1 MRLLVFF
8 FALLFTSASFAQN
21 DVIIEDDDGSPFKVI
36 ENAGLSKDGN
46 TFVNAF
52 VNKDFDKVVTMSH
65 PNIVEMGGGDTFMK
79 QLLTDDRSMMEKQ
92 SIKYISGAVEEGTDI
107 IKAGDELHCIVSQSI
122 VLEIGGTKV
131 RSYSNLLAASLDGGN
146 NWKFVNLDQ
155 HDASSIKVFVPSY
168 NTELIIPERR
178 PTENVAN

>member
-1 MRLLVFF
+1 MRLFTFL
-8 FALLFTSASFAQN
+8 FALLFTTASFAQ
-21 DVIIEDDDGSPFKVI
+21 DDMIIEDDDGSPFKAIENEGLTNDGKAFVDAFISKDYNKVI
-36 ENAGLSKDGN
+36 E
-46 TFVNAF
+46 
-52 VNKDFDKVVTMSH
+52 MSH
-65 PNIVEMGGGDTFMK
+65 PNIVEMGGGDVFMK
-79 QLLTDDRSMMEKQ
+79 KLLEDDRMMMEQQ
-92 SIKYISGAVEEGTDI
+92 SIKYLSGSIIEGTDI

-131 RSYSNLLAASLDGGN
+131 KSFSNLLAASLDGGN

-155 HDASSIKVFVPSY
+155 HDTESIKVFVPSY